1 MPLRIPGE
9 TWRRKRIFAVPD
21 PPVAWN
27 FGNARGNPALRSTTQ
42 PCAADN
48 PRVTSPTAAFP
59 GNMSELDFVEA
70 YAKSALRKPQMAA
83 DAALRTLVFSESGDR
98 AILVG
103 LIAQELA
110 EAARRLVAVY
120 QALGDRTH
128 SVAKSLLRPLPGVV
142 EWKEFVQRAATISP
156 EQMLRELSIGNDAL
170 EAAQML
176 RGQPELGELAGLV
189 SAAES
194 GNPMLLIPDLARRH
208 VAEECWLAGIDADGN
223 PIASS
228 FGSSEGDA
236 TTLADITAD
245 LSTIA
250 RDFLMS
256 YLNARRNAGRT
267 P

>member
-1 MPLRIPGE
+1 MTTPA
-9 TWRRKRIFAVPD
+9 AV
-21 PPVAWN
+21 
-27 FGNARGNPALRSTTQ
+27 
-42 PCAADN
+42 
-48 PRVTSPTAAFP
+48 FP
-59 GNMSELDFVEA
+59 GNMAELDFVEA
-70 YAKSALRKPQMAA
+70 YARSALRKPQMAA

-110 EAARRLVAVY
+110 ESARRLVAVY
-120 QALGDRTH
+120 SALSDRTH
-128 SVAKSLLRPLPGVV
+128 SVARSLLRPLPGAD
-142 EWKEFVQRAATISP
+142 EWKAFVQRAATLSP

-176 RGQPELGELAGLV
+176 RGQPELDGLTGLV
-189 SAAES
+189 AAAES

-208 VAEECWLAGIDADGN
+208 VAEEIWLAGIDAGGE

-236 TTLADITAD
+236 TTLADITGD

-256 YLNARRNAGRT
+256 YLNARRGAGRT

>member
-1 MPLRIPGE
+1 M
-9 TWRRKRIFAVPD
+9 T
-21 PPVAWN
+21 
-27 FGNARGNPALRSTTQ
+27 
-42 PCAADN
+42 
-48 PRVTSPTAAFP
+48 
-59 GNMSELDFVEA
+59 ELDFVEA

-110 EAARRLVAVY
+110 EACRRLVAVY
-120 QALGDRTH
+120 EALADRTH
-128 SVAKSLLRPLPGVV
+128 SVPRSLLKPLPGQAK
-142 EWKEFVQRAATISP
+142 WMEFVQRAGTISP

-170 EAAQML
+170 EAAQLL
-176 RGQPELGELAGLV
+176 RSQPELGELAGLV
-189 SAAES
+189 AAAET

-208 VAEECWLAGIDADGN
+208 VAEEVWLAGINSDGE

-228 FGSSEGDA
+228 FGAAEGDA

-245 LSTIA
+245 ISTIA

-256 YLNARRNAGRT
+256 YLNARRGAGQQA
-267 P
+267 

>member
-1 MPLRIPGE
+1 MSSP
-9 TWRRKRIFAVPD
+9 AV
-21 PPVAWN
+21 
-27 FGNARGNPALRSTTQ
+27 S
-42 PCAADN
+42 
-48 PRVTSPTAAFP
+48 FP
-59 GNMSELDFVEA
+59 GNMTELDFVEA

-83 DAALRTLVFSESGDR
+83 DAARRTLVFSESGDR

-120 QALGDRTH
+120 QSLSDRTL
-128 SVAKSLLRPLPGVV
+128 SVARSLLKPLPGQAA
-142 EWKEFVQRAATISP
+142 WMEFVQRAATISP

-170 EAAQML
+170 EAAQLL
-176 RGQPELGELAGLV
+176 RSQPELGELGGLV
-189 SAAES
+189 AAAET

-208 VAEECWLAGIDADGN
+208 VAEEIWLAGVDVDGG

-228 FGSSEGDA
+228 FGASEGDA

-245 LSTIA
+245 ISTNA

-256 YLNARRNAGRT
+256 YLNARRGAGRQ